1 MKRKIEIKRIQV
13 EGRKVWQWRIL
24 EGRKILFGGMCA
36 TKKDAAND
44 AGIVWR
50 ENAEFRNAAS
60 GASGLDGGVQ

>member
-50 ENAEFRNAAS
+50 ENNDSATSR
-60 GASGLDGGVQ
+60 